1 MFAHLGSLCARRWQ
15 VVIAVWLGVTGLLL
29 VVAPAWND
37 VARDGDLDYLPAKM
51 PSVLGRQMMGRAFP
65 ESAAK
70 SEIVVILE
78 RADGEL
84 TKRDL
89 AVAETVGKALSELET
104 LPLADVWTP
113 GTPQIGNLLMSP
125 KSSNGQACMVVA
137 HLNVDFAAT
146 KTIEVLAAVEDRMKR
161 LFEEEGENVEGLD
174 WSIYGSAAVG
184 GDMLSAAAESVRNTE
199 LTTTVTVLII
209 LLLVYRA
216 PLLALVP
223 LVTMGITIVVST
235 SFIALLTQLNLVP
248 GFEWWTLKVFTTTR
262 IFLIVVLFGSGTDF
276 CLFLLARYREEL
288 EHGRGR
294 DSAIIRSLGH
304 VGEALSGSAFTTM
317 IGLGSMFFAE
327 YGKYHNSGPSIA
339 ICLGI
344 TLIACVTLAP
354 ALLAAFGPR
363 VFWPGKLIRSREH
376 ETLDEAVAGAGRFGT
391 LWDRIS
397 QVTIRRPGLVLATA
411 LALLVPLAFA
421 GATRSEPT
429 YDILEELGPERAS
442 VAGYR
447 MLNRHFSAGETT
459 PLMILAHVESGG
471 LNERAAQYGA
481 MTALWHDLRSIEG
494 VKSVRC
500 LPRPLGVPPFESA
513 GARGRD
519 RIPQDGLVRVR
530 ERYLSQTPE
539 LFGKVTRFD
548 VILEYSSFSREA
560 IEVFERIESRL
571 AEISKGTV
579 NVTASRFEEKKSD
592 AAESSRAS
600 ERKAMSLVPW
610 HGAEFYFGGQVAGI
624 RDLVDVTQRDEA
636 KIQLLVVAG
645 VMLVLLL
652 LIGRPVVCG
661 YLILT
666 VVFTYLV
673 TIGAT
678 ELTFRAAYGETFVG
692 LDWKV
697 SVFLFVLLVAIGQD
711 YNVYLVTRVFEEQ
724 RRRGPLEGLRFA
736 VVRTGGIITSCGVI
750 MAATFVS
757 MVTGSLRFMVE
768 LGFAVCLGVMLD
780 TCVVRPVLVPAF
792 LALRMRLGKAIG
804 REWT

>member
-1 MFAHLGSLCARRWQ
+1 MFALLGSYCARRWP
-15 VVIAVWLGVTGLLL
+15 VVIGLWLAVTGLLL
-29 VVAPAWND
+29 LVAPAWND

-51 PSVLGRQMMGRAFP
+51 PSVLGRQLMARAFP
-65 ESAAK
+65 EQSSK

-78 RADGEL
+78 RPNGKLSE
-84 TKRDL
+84 RDF
-89 AVAETVGKALSELET
+89 AVATTVGEALSAIES
-104 LPLADVWTP
+104 LPVTEVWTP
-113 GTPQIGNLLMSP
+113 ATPQLGKLLVSP
-125 KSSNGQACMVVA
+125 ESSNGQACMVVA
-137 HLNVDFAAT
+137 NLDIDFAAT
-146 KTIEVLAAVEDRMKR
+146 KTIEVLAAVESRMTE
-161 LFEEEGENVEGLD
+161 LFEEQGDAAAGLN

-184 GDMLSAAAESVRNTE
+184 GDMLTAAAESVRNTE

-235 SFIALLTQLNLVP
+235 TFIALLTQLNEVP
-248 GFEWWTLKVFTTTR
+248 GFEWWGLKVFTTTR

-304 VGEALSGSAFTTM
+304 VGGALAGSAFTTM
-317 IGLGSMFFAE
+317 VGLGSMFFAE
-327 YGKYHNSGPSIA
+327 YGKYRNSGPSIA

-344 TLIACVTLAP
+344 TFVACVTLAP

-363 VFWPGKLIRSREH
+363 VFWPGRLVRSRDH
-376 ETLDEAVAGAGRFGT
+376 ETLDEAVAGAGRFGKI
-391 LWDRIS
+391 WDRIA
-397 QVTIRRPGLVLATA
+397 QATIRRPGMVLVTA
-411 LALLVPLAFA
+411 FAVLVPLAFA
-421 GATRSEPT
+421 GAMRSEPT
-429 YDILEELGPERAS
+429 YDILEELGPDRAS

-447 MLNRHFSAGETT
+447 MLNRHFSPGETT
-459 PLMILAHVESGG
+459 PLIVLAHVESGG
-471 LNERAAQYGA
+471 LDESEAKLW
-481 MTALWHDLRSIEG
+481 MIALWHDLKDIEG

-500 LPRPLGVPPFESA
+500 LPRPLGVSPFASST
-513 GARGRD
+513 D
-519 RIPQDGLVRVR
+519 RRREPIPEDGLTRVR
-530 ERYLSQTPE
+530 ARYLSQSPE
-539 LFGKVTRFD
+539 LFGKVARFD

-560 IEVFERIESRL
+560 IEVFERIEQRL
-571 AEISKGTV
+571 AAISAGKV
-579 NVTASRFEEKKSD
+579 SVTPADRGKDQGGSD
-592 AAESSRAS
+592 DRAS
-600 ERKAMSLVPW
+600 QAPARPQSLVPW
-610 HGAEFYFGGQVAGI
+610 HVADFYYGGQVAGI

-636 KIQLLVVAG
+636 KIRMLVVAG
-645 VMLVLLL
+645 VMLVLLVL
-652 LIGRPVVCG
+652 MGRPVVCA
-661 YLILT
+661 YLIFT

-673 TIGAT
+673 TIGVT
-678 ELTFRAAYGETFVG
+678 ELVFRTAYAETFVG

-724 RRRGPLEGLRFA
+724 DRRGPIQGLRFA
-736 VVRTGGIITSCGVI
+736 VVRTGGIITSCGII

-780 TCVVRPVLVPAF
+780 TCVVRPILVPAF
-792 LALRMRLGKAIG
+792 LALRLRIGNALG
-804 REWT
+804 RDWT